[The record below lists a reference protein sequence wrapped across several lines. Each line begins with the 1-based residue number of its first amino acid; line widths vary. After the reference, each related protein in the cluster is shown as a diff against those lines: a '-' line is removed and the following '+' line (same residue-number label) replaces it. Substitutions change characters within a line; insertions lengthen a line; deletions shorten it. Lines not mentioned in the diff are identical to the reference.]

1 MKTITKQADNMGGV
15 VRLWAIPRTD
25 ISLNGNIPSITSSE
39 NVVCMDITQD
49 STEAGYIPKLSFS
62 GSTYVHE
69 LNGFIPG
76 YSQDTE
82 RIILDMIRQ
91 SRYVVVYIDSEGV
104 PVLLGRP
111 DIPIRFTASFGTGQ
125 ATSSLR
131 GYKISFSGNVHYPPV
146 RLQSNPFV

>member
-1 MKTITKQADNMGGV
+1 MGGV
-15 VRLWAIPRTD
+15 VRLWAIPRKD
-25 ISLNGNIPSITSSE
+25 ISLNGTIPTITSDD

-49 STEAGYIPKLSFS
+49 STEAGFIPKFSFA

-91 SRYVVVYIDSEGV
+91 SRYVVVYLDSEGV

-111 DIPIRFTASFGTGQ
+111 EIPIRFTATFGTGQ
-125 ATSSLR
+125 TTASSR

-146 RLQSNPFV
+146 RLQSNPFA